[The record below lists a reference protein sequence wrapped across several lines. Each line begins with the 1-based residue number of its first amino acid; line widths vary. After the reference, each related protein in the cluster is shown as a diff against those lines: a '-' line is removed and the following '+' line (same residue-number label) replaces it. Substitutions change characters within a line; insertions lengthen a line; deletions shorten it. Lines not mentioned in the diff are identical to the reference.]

1 MLLITGGAMVP
12 LWFFFAVQM
21 YGYTKWGMDVLLIAL
36 VVRVLS
42 GMILCGLLVKL
53 LGDALASSGLLRR
66 FAVGGR
72 AEA

>member
-1 MLLITGGAMVP
+1 MVP
-12 LWFFFAVQM
+12 LWFFFAAQM
-21 YGYTKWGMDVLLIAL
+21 YGYTKWGIDVLLISL